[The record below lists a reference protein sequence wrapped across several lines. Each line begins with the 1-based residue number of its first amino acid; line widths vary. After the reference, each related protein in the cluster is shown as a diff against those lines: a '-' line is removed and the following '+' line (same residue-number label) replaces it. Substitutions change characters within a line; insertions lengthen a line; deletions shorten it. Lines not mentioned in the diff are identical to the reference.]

1 MYAKDISKKIKGVL
15 REKEL
20 KGEYLGSITPYGYK
34 KSTIYKNFN
43 GDISIDISNLNTDL
57 YIAVGIFNGGA
68 NDSIST
74 NIYSVW
80 LEK

>member
-1 MYAKDISKKIKGVL
+1 MIS
-15 REKEL
+15 
-20 KGEYLGSITPYGYK
+20 SIISSN
-34 KSTIYKNFN
+34 KSMIDKNFN
-43 GDISIDISNLNTDL
+43 GDIIIDISNLNTDL